1 MHHNGSHMRV
11 MIDTN
16 ILISSLIFN
25 SPTIVMTLGIAA
37 SADNTLLIS
46 TFALAEA
53 RAVVHEKWL
62 QRTDSLERFLAQL
75 DYETI
80 TTPSQLQDGLFTIW
94 DPNDYP
100 VLYSAII
107 GRADIFITG
116 DKDFEDVQVE
126 TISILTPAAFVSK
139 FGSSKR

>member
-1 MHHNGSHMRV
+1 

-16 ILISSLIFN
+16 ILISALIFN

-80 TTPSQLQDGLFTIW
+80 TTPSQLQDGLFTIR

-126 TISILTPAAFVSK
+126 TISIMTPAAFVSK

>member
-1 MHHNGSHMRV
+1 

-16 ILISSLIFN
+16 ILISALIFN

-80 TTPSQLQDGLFTIW
+80 TTPSQLQDGLFTIR

>member
-1 MHHNGSHMRV
+1 

-16 ILISSLIFN
+16 ILISALIFN

-62 QRTDSLERFLAQL
+62 QRTDSLEWFLAQL

-80 TTPSQLQDGLFTIW
+80 TTPSQLQDGLFTIR

-126 TISILTPAAFVSK
+126 TISIMTPAAFVSK
-139 FGSSKR
+139 FA